1 LGHYVGLYSPQ
12 SEIDLLE
19 NTIRIQL
26 FENYARTEHGEP
38 ATFDEVPTTLDNLRG
53 DNTIVSVLGEIISIH
68 IGPGYTFDTPI
79 FVCDRSV
86 EVTSEQ
92 RNDCNCSIT
101 TRISRDLSVPSND
114 IVVDEYSA
122 ANIITHI
129 LRAVFMALTRS
140 PCAETTLYSFEEGT
154 AVHFLSINRRRID
167 GFFFPILAGV
177 GNIIENVIS
186 TVPAITETVEEVLD
200 SVLDPEGTV
209 PLTLSLLNLITQEKA
224 EIVAS
229 VGSAREEVELSFLAI
244 EQAEDIAT
252 ITRTA
257 VMESFENT
265 ENVVELAE
273 MISQNIIDNR
283 NAEIERLR
291 TAYQHYQNTVHYSDL
306 NTATCKQELYQARLD
321 QLTHQGNLNILG
333 SLVGRISALTGSL
346 AEVLLVK
353 EQFIAILDSL
363 TSRIGILDGDLISL
377 QSIFQNALNI
387 LRTGVLRTLSS
398 LHVNIEINLSQII
411 NLITTSLPILR
422 PTINSVV
429 VVFINLGQE
438 TDPIEI
444 SITIEDVLNEGEII
458 EDMIHYHSSLLYGIL
473 ALVTESTEIIIVDI
487 VHTANGYVYRIFVG
501 EVVEVLGGIVGG
513 VLQNAGEDVG
523 GTVGGVLQ
531 NAGSIV
537 EDIGEDVDLQDV
549 LKRRY
554 F

>member
-1 LGHYVGLYSPQ
+1 
-12 SEIDLLE
+12 
-19 NTIRIQL
+19 
-26 FENYARTEHGEP
+26 
-38 ATFDEVPTTLDNLRG
+38 
-53 DNTIVSVLGEIISIH
+53 
-68 IGPGYTFDTPI
+68 
-79 FVCDRSV
+79 
-86 EVTSEQ
+86 
-92 RNDCNCSIT
+92 
-101 TRISRDLSVPSND
+101 
-114 IVVDEYSA
+114 
-122 ANIITHI
+122 
-129 LRAVFMALTRS
+129 
-140 PCAETTLYSFEEGT
+140 
-154 AVHFLSINRRRID
+154 
-167 GFFFPILAGV
+167 
-177 GNIIENVIS
+177 
-186 TVPAITETVEEVLD
+186 
-200 SVLDPEGTV
+200 
-209 PLTLSLLNLITQEKA
+209 
-224 EIVAS
+224 
-229 VGSAREEVELSFLAI
+229 
-244 EQAEDIAT
+244 
-252 ITRTA
+252 
-257 VMESFENT
+257 
-265 ENVVELAE
+265 
-273 MISQNIIDNR
+273 
-283 NAEIERLR
+283 
-291 TAYQHYQNTVHYSDL
+291 
-306 NTATCKQELYQARLD
+306 
-321 QLTHQGNLNILG
+321 
-333 SLVGRISALTGSL
+333 
-346 AEVLLVK
+346 
-353 EQFIAILDSL
+353 L